1 MPSGVSAK
9 ASNDFPSRCMWGFTV
24 SREISR
30 STTVFVVKVFTSF
43 GGMING
49 PVHCTETLELQP
61 SARVRGDVHYKSLE
75 IHHGAV
81 VEGKLVHHEESEI
94 KAIGL
99 KLAS

>member
-49 PVHCTETLELQP
+49 GT
-61 SARVRGDVHYKSLE
+61 
-75 IHHGAV
+75 I
-81 VEGKLVHHEESEI
+81 SEI
-94 KAIGL
+94 PSVPNCI
-99 KLAS
+99 S